1 MELNGSTALA
11 KVEGITQLESE
22 NLAGKIVGMN
32 ANPGGR
38 SAPHGFI
45 KGLEETQ
52 YYFQA
57 WSHL

>member
-1 MELNGSTALA
+1 VELNGSTALA
-11 KVEGITQLESE
+11 KVEGIAQLESE

-32 ANPGGR
+32 ANPGGK

-57 WSHL
+57 